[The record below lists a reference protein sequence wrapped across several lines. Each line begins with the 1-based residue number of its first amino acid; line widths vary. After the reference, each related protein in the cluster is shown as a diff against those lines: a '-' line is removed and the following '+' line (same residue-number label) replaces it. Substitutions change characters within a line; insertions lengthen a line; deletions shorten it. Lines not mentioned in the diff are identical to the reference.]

1 MLAPIQAC
9 NALLDLALE
18 YWKTPGLKSSHEKF
32 KLSILGLEYGYGILF
47 GLDMFANVLG
57 LDFFLSKQS
66 EIKYA
71 DCTSSSVAMDFCPLK
86 D

>member
-1 MLAPIQAC
+1 MLAPIQAG

-18 YWKTPGLKSSHEKF
+18 YWKTLGLKSSHEKC
-32 KLSILGLEYGYGILF
+32 KVSILGLEYGILF

-57 LDFFLSKQS
+57 LDFFIKTKQS

-71 DCTSSSVAMDFCPLK
+71 DCTSSSVAMDFSL
-86 D
+86 

>member
-18 YWKTPGLKSSHEKF
+18 YWKTLGLKSSHEKF
-32 KLSILGLEYGYGILF
+32 KVSILGLEYGILF

-57 LDFFLSKQS
+57 LDFLSKQS

-71 DCTSSSVAMDFCPLK
+71 DCTSSSVAMDFSLQ